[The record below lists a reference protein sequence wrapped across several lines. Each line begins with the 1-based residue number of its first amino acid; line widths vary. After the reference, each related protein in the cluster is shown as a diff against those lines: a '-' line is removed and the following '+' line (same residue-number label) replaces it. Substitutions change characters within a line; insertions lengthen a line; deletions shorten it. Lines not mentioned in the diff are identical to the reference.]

1 MFDPNSRYAHLEQ
14 VLYTAPDGRQTV
26 HIRRRFL
33 PQGERIPELQVVY
46 ITQGDRLD
54 LITARTLGDPLAFW
68 QVCDANNAMNPFDL
82 TAESEIGREVK
93 IPVPQFRENR

>member
-14 VLYTAPDGRQTV
+14 VIYTAPDGRQTV
-26 HIRRRFL
+26 HIRRRIL

-46 ITQGDRLD
+46 VSQGDRLD
-54 LITARTLGDPLAFW
+54 LITRTGRSAAFW